1 MMKNKHNKKRNVAFI
16 YEALINTVTT
26 AVLNKDEPR
35 RLKATSIIKEFY
47 KNTEIAKEH
56 EIYTTILECEDL
68 AKEVAEKIIA
78 EAKRTHDKINKE
90 KLFTEQTPYDP
101 RNPYSATKAAAE
113 HFVTSWHNTY
123 GLPYLITSSS
133 NNYGP
138 GQHEEKL
145 IPKVVTNAL
154 RDEIT
159 YMHDGGEQIR
169 DWIHVDDHCCAI
181 WTLDQQKVLN
191 DKFNVGGACELQ
203 NIEVTRK
210 ILDMMGSS
218 LFNNHADLIKS
229 YEKLMRERNILL
241 QENKLDI
248 GWLDTLENQMSEDGV
263 SIALNRVNLIN
274 GLNTKLDND
283 QNPVWPKAFLK
294 IDGIIEE
301 KILFNDD
308 KSIKNY
314 FVEALFNNRKKDY
327 FSGRTTFG
335 IHKSDL
341 MVSDRNKGIYASQ
354 CSTGEQKS
362 LLIGLILTHLNLV
375 AEKSNRYPILLLDEV
390 VAHLDQLRRSALF
403 EQIIETNAQVFM
415 TGTELD
421 LFQGIRNFAEIFSVG
436 MGRLKKI
443 N

>member
-1 MMKNKHNKKRNVAFI
+1 MSQHQTNDIENQAYDFNRVQSLKLNNFRSYDRLECNFKGSSV
-16 YEALINTVTT
+16 
-26 AVLNKDEPR
+26 VLLGPNGSGK
-35 RLKATSIIKEFY
+35 T
-47 KNTEIAKEH
+47 N
-56 EIYTTILECEDL
+56 ILESLSLLSPGRGLRRASYDQFRNFKGPMEWGIN
-68 AKEVAEKIIA
+68 AEVLSNSNSSYKISTGISA
-78 EAKRTHDKINKE
+78 GRVKGREVKINE
-90 KLFTEQTPYDP
+90 K
-101 RNPYSATKAAAE
+101 
-113 HFVTSWHNTY
+113 
-123 GLPYLITSSS
+123 
-133 NNYGP
+133 
-138 GQHEEKL
+138 
-145 IPKVVTNAL
+145 
-154 RDEIT
+154 
-159 YMHDGGEQIR
+159 
-169 DWIHVDDHCCAI
+169 
-181 WTLDQQKVLN
+181 KVLASKALPEIISVSWLTPSM
-191 DKFNVGGACELQ
+191 DQIFVESPSSRRKF
-203 NIEVTRK
+203 
-210 ILDMMGSS
+210 LDMMCSS
-218 LFNNHADLIKS
+218 LFNNHAGLIKS

-241 QENKLDI
+241 QENKFDI
-248 GWLDTLENQMSEDGV
+248 GWLDILENQMSEDGV
-263 SIALNRVNLIN
+263 NIALNRVSLIS

-301 KILFNDD
+301 KLLFNDD

-314 FVEALFNNRKKDY
+314 FAEALFNNRKKDY

-421 LFQGIRNFAEIFSVG
+421 LFQGIRHFAEIFSVG

>member
-1 MMKNKHNKKRNVAFI
+1 MGNYA
-16 YEALINTVTT
+16 E
-26 AVLNKDEPR
+26 VLSN
-35 RLKATSIIKEFY
+35 SNSSY
-47 KNTEIAKEH
+47 KISTGISAGRVKGR
-56 EIYTTILECEDL
+56 
-68 AKEVAEKIIA
+68 EV
-78 EAKRTHDKINKE
+78 KINE
-90 KLFTEQTPYDP
+90 K
-101 RNPYSATKAAAE
+101 
-113 HFVTSWHNTY
+113 
-123 GLPYLITSSS
+123 
-133 NNYGP
+133 
-138 GQHEEKL
+138 
-145 IPKVVTNAL
+145 
-154 RDEIT
+154 
-159 YMHDGGEQIR
+159 
-169 DWIHVDDHCCAI
+169 
-181 WTLDQQKVLN
+181 KVLASKALPEIISVSWLTPSM
-191 DKFNVGGACELQ
+191 DQIFVESPSSRRKF
-203 NIEVTRK
+203 
-210 ILDMMGSS
+210 LDMMCSS
-218 LFNNHADLIKS
+218 LFNNHAGLIKS

-301 KILFNDD
+301 KLLFNDD

-314 FVEALFNNRKKDY
+314 FAEALFNNRKKDY

-403 EQIIETNAQVFM
+403 EQIVETNAQVFM

>member
-1 MMKNKHNKKRNVAFI
+1 MSQHQTNDIESQAYDFNRVQSLKLNNFRSYDRLECNFEGSSV
-16 YEALINTVTT
+16 
-26 AVLNKDEPR
+26 VLLGPNGSGK
-35 RLKATSIIKEFY
+35 T
-47 KNTEIAKEH
+47 N
-56 EIYTTILECEDL
+56 ILESLSLLSPGRGLRRASYDQFRNFKGPTEWGIN
-68 AKEVAEKIIA
+68 AKVLSNNNSSYKISTGISAGRVKGREV
-78 EAKRTHDKINKE
+78 KINE
-90 KLFTEQTPYDP
+90 K
-101 RNPYSATKAAAE
+101 
-113 HFVTSWHNTY
+113 
-123 GLPYLITSSS
+123 
-133 NNYGP
+133 
-138 GQHEEKL
+138 
-145 IPKVVTNAL
+145 
-154 RDEIT
+154 
-159 YMHDGGEQIR
+159 
-169 DWIHVDDHCCAI
+169 
-181 WTLDQQKVLN
+181 KVLASKALPEIISVSWLTPSM
-191 DKFNVGGACELQ
+191 DQIFVESPSSRRKF
-203 NIEVTRK
+203 
-210 ILDMMGSS
+210 LDMMCSS

-301 KILFNDD
+301 KLLFNDD

-314 FVEALFNNRKKDY
+314 FAEALFNNRKKDY

-335 IHKSDL
+335 VHKSDL

-403 EQIIETNAQVFM
+403 KQIIETNAQVFM